1 MKLNSLFIAIVS
13 SIIFLFTSCE
23 KNEGD
28 KPVLLLDFETV
39 TSEFNLKSVAA
50 NSLQF
55 TEGQIILEEVE
66 FETESDTDSIQMDFE
81 IETYIILD
89 FATGETTPDL
99 SGVELV
105 PGNYSEI
112 DIELELWD
120 ESELPSIA
128 LEGTWSDGDN
138 NPHPVKLLM
147 PSGQSF
153 SLEIEGNYSIDENTS
168 MIAQVTIDPGAWFAG
183 VSNELLATAT
193 VDDNGV
199 IIISPQ
205 HNTVI
210 YEIVEDQI
218 DMVSEVE
225 IEM

>member
-1 MKLNSLFIAIVS
+1 MKLNSLFLAIFS
-13 SIIFLFTSCE
+13 SIILLFTSCE

-28 KPVLLLDFETV
+28 QPVLLLDFETV
-39 TSEFNLKSVAA
+39 TSELNLKSAAA
-50 NSLQF
+50 NSLVF
-55 TEGQIILEEVE
+55 TEGQIILGEVE
-66 FETESDTDSIQMDFE
+66 FETESDTDSIQVDFE
-81 IETYIILD
+81 IETYIIID

-105 PGNYSEI
+105 PGNYTEI

-128 LEGTWSDGDN
+128 LDGTWTDSEN

-168 MIAQVTIDPGAWFAG
+168 MIAQVTIDPTAWFAG
-183 VSNELLATAT
+183 VTNALLAAAT
-193 VDDNGV
+193 VDENGV
-199 IIISPQ
+199 IIISPE
-205 HNTVI
+205 HNSAI
-210 YEIVEDQI
+210 YDIVEDQL